1 MADWPRHIQYC
12 IPVMVTEIHG
22 MGKGLLASKDFKK
35 GEVLFKEAAA
45 IVVHAPSG
53 MIPLQ
58 DLKEQ
63 VSKMSE
69 EQKTRFYQ
77 LAPKGNFR
85 KVQLAAAFRE
95 NCLQELDI
103 FFSNSHKSLRSF
115 EDKRALFLSPSLIN
129 HSCVPNVMLEGDMD
143 SVHMNQ
149 IKVRA
154 IKDISKGEEVTECYT
169 GGFLT
174 RSKMKT
180 TLQEKFSF
188 DCKCGVCTGSI
199 PNQDRLIL
207 EISSIMS
214 IALSQTLDQLY
225 QKKKKEW
232 MTEASQLERAAE
244 LSKQLYIG
252 RSDNRIR
259 VLAVFVTAT
268 QMARD
273 PIRLKK
279 AWDLLKE
286 EISSLG
292 LMESHAGKVYKDQE
306 TKLERWSLEFQ
317 SKRNPR
323 KEEIDECYGPHLL
336 SVSVLAI

>member
-1 MADWPRHIQYC
+1 
-12 IPVMVTEIHG
+12 
-22 MGKGLLASKDFKK
+22 
-35 GEVLFKEAAA
+35 
-45 IVVHAPSG
+45 
-53 MIPLQ
+53 
-58 DLKEQ
+58 
-63 VSKMSE
+63 
-69 EQKTRFYQ
+69 
-77 LAPKGNFR
+77 
-85 KVQLAAAFRE
+85 
-95 NCLQELDI
+95 
-103 FFSNSHKSLRSF
+103 
-115 EDKRALFLSPSLIN
+115 
-129 HSCVPNVMLEGDMD
+129 MD

-180 TLQEKFSF
+180 TLQGKFSF